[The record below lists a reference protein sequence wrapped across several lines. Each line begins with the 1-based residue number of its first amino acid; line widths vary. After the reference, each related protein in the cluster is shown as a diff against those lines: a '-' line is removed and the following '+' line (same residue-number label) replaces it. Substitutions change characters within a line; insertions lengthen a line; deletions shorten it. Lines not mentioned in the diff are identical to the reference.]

1 MRVRKL
7 CLSASQRKEKG
18 ITPRSSQTLEAVASR
33 ARPTSEAPPLRL
45 HADNE
50 SARARLY
57 LRVRSEEV
65 LLLVCPGSG
74 VR

>member
-7 CLSASQRKEKG
+7 RLSASQGKEKG
-18 ITPRSSQTLEAVASR
+18 ITHRSSGTLEAVASR
-33 ARPTSEAPPLRL
+33 ARSTSEAPPLRL
-45 HADNE
+45 DEDTE

-57 LRVRSEEV
+57 LRVRNEEV
-65 LLLVCPGSG
+65 LLFVCPGSG